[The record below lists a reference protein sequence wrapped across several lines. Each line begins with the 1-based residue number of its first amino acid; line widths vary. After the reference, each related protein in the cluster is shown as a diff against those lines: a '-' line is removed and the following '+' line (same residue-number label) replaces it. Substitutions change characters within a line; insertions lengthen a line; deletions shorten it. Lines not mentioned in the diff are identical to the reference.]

1 MGDFGEPQAFLC
13 HVKTHNFAVYMLQL
27 LHAPQAFQDGEA
39 LDSSNTWICTSCG
52 CQVEATK
59 KLPLY
64 QLSEIFVVQLKRFK
78 FTAAGAEKLTTPVDF
93 PLEGWDLTT
102 HVQQDQVCTHA
113 LSDRQ
118 S

>member
-1 MGDFGEPQAFLC
+1 METLVNHKLFFAMS
-13 HVKTHNFAVYMLQL
+13 KKHNFAVYVLQL
-27 LHAPQAFQDGEA
+27 LHVPQAFQDGEA
-39 LDSSNTWICTSCG
+39 LDSSNTWICTGCG

-59 KLPLY
+59 KLQLY

-102 HVQQDQVCTHA
+102 HVQQVCAHA

-118 S
+118 SW